1 MVVMTAQPWEP
12 RVSRLEGAIEQ
23 IGDRLADLHGDM
35 TALRIE
41 MNGLRDNMTTLRTDM
56 RSELH
61 DGIDKLRGEFR
72 WMFATMIAL
81 VTALGA
87 FLHFVH

>member
-35 TALRIE
+35 TALRVE
-41 MNGLRDNMTTLRTDM
+41 VRSEMTTLRTDM
-56 RSELH
+56 RTELH